1 MPSRQEQV
9 LDAAIAVLGR
19 QGVRHLTHR
28 AVDAAASVPPGSTS
42 NYFRTRDALLEA
54 VVERFADCERQAWE
68 EIAAAAPTTAAPMTA
83 APMTAAQFAAALAAF
98 ARHATSV
105 GRVRTLARYSLFVEA
120 ALRPNLQRRL
130 AATSAD
136 ISAWGTHW
144 LRMIGSTDPER
155 DCRIVLN
162 QLDGLMLHE
171 LAFSD
176 PDFDPLP
183 ELIALIQALVS
194 SLPEQGRPRMGGTG
208 GS

>member
-1 MPSRQEQV
+1 VPSRQEQV

-28 AVDAAASVPPGSTS
+28 AVDAAASVPAGSTS

-68 EIAAAAPTTAAPMTA
+68 EIAAAAPTTA

>member
-1 MPSRQEQV
+1 MLAHGTGKSPRDIAPS
-9 LDAAIAVLGR
+9 AIQHELLR
-19 QGVRHLTHR
+19 QGAYLSP
-28 AVDAAASVPPGSTS
+28 A
-42 NYFRTRDALLEA
+42 
-54 VVERFADCERQAWE
+54 
-68 EIAAAAPTTAAPMTA
+68 
-83 APMTAAQFAAALAAF
+83 
-98 ARHATSV
+98 
-105 GRVRTLARYSLFVEA
+105 VEA

-183 ELIALIQALVS
+183 ELIALIQALVP

>member
-28 AVDAAASVPPGSTS
+28 AVDAAASVPAGSTS